1 MSGSAVMMHSGT
13 LWSPCWSLYWKCCIT
28 DWQLMTVI
36 TDLWLLLFLLF
47 CLCQSDENGGHVA
60 RGSSVSRW
68 SGDDEEAA
76 TCVFGAARL
85 GPRYWEFEWS
95 GELHPDW
102 WENKKKG
109 GIRGDVLE
117 SELLWDQLHCRHL
130 CVLVFMWPCCHC
142 SAASLSF
149 YTFSADTLRLFQ
161 LLQLEPGPLP
171 FIHALILTSP
181 EEALFFK
188 LNKPETTKRLKPGW
202 LILNVRKETWNK
214 ESQTVIICTDN
225 FVVTLPLCAT
235 WLKMCL
241 NIRVWALIQ
250 GI

>member
-1 MSGSAVMMHSGT
+1 MRMVVMRREDH
-13 LWSPCWSLYWKCCIT
+13 PCPGDPAMMKKQQLVSLER
-28 DWQLMTVI
+28 LG
-36 TDLWLLLFLLF
+36 L
-47 CLCQSDENGGHVA
+47 GHVT
-60 RGSSVSRW
+60 GSS
-68 SGDDEEAA
+68 SGVESFIQTD
-76 TCVFGAARL
+76 GRI
-85 GPRYWEFEWS
+85 
-95 GELHPDW
+95 
-102 WENKKKG
+102 KKKRRDK
-109 GIRGDVLE
+109 RGCSRIWTALR
-117 SELLWDQLHCRHL
+117 SASLSS
-130 CVLVFMWPCCHC
+130 